1 MGTSCFIEEMAGS
14 MIKIGLIKEGKV
26 PADNRVALTPA
37 QCKWINKNSAEMKV
51 IVQSS
56 PTRCFTDR
64 EYQAAGI
71 EVKEDIS
78 ECDILLG
85 IKEVPVD
92 QLLPGKIFLFFSHT
106 KKKQPYNQKMM
117 RAILDNKITLIDY
130 ECLEHEDGQ
139 RIIGFGFFAGVVGAH
154 NGMMAYGNRTG
165 LYTLARVYKQR
176 SFRELIHTYFGL
188 RLPNVKIAVTGS
200 GRVAHGILEIMNLM
214 GIHEVEPDD
223 YLVRRFSYPVYT
235 QLKGAE
241 LYENKIS
248 GKYSRPEFHEHPELY
263 RCKFLPYTEQTDIL
277 MNGIYWDKN
286 GPRLFESSDIKEET
300 FIIQTIADITDD
312 AGGSVPINLGDQTI
326 ENPVYGVDK
335 TTLKKT
341 APYLPGSIDIMAVGN
356 LPNELPKDASR
367 YFGEQL
373 IKHILEDLVGK
384 SSEILER
391 ATIVKKGELTSP
403 FEYLRDYAEGG

>member
-1 MGTSCFIEEMAGS
+1 MTR
-14 MIKIGLIKEGKV
+14 IGLIKEGKI

-37 QCKWINKNSAEMKV
+37 QCKWILKNSDDVKIIA
-51 IVQSS
+51 QSS
-56 PTRCFTDR
+56 TERCFSDK
-64 EYQAAGI
+64 EYIAAGV
-71 EVKEDIS
+71 EVKEDMS
-78 ECDILLG
+78 ECDILFG
-85 IKEVPVD
+85 IKEVPVHE
-92 QLLPGKIFLFFSHT
+92 LLPGKTYLFFSHT
-106 KKKQPYNQKMM
+106 KKQQPQNQKLLQ
-117 RAILDNKITLIDY
+117 AILEKKITLIDY

-165 LYTLARVYKQR
+165 LYTLDRVYKQR

-214 GIHEVEPDD
+214 GIHEVEPDE

-241 LYENKIS
+241 LYENKIT
-248 GKYSRPEFHEHPELY
+248 GKYSRVEFHNQPENFQ
-263 RCKFLPYTEQTDIL
+263 CKFLPYSEQTDIL
-277 MNGIYWDKN
+277 LNGIFWDKN
-286 GPRLFESSDIKEET
+286 LPRLFAREDIQSEN

-312 AGGSVPINLGDQTI
+312 INGSIPINLGDQTI
-326 ENPVYGVDK
+326 ENPIYGVDK
-335 TTLKKT
+335 ISFKKT
-341 APYLPGSIDIMAVGN
+341 GPYLPASIDLMAVGN

-373 IKHILEDLVGK
+373 IKYVLEDIVSNG
-384 SSEILER
+384 SDIIER
-391 ATIVKKGELTSP
+391 ATMVKNGVLTRP
-403 FEYLRDYAEGG
+403 FEYLNDYARGIA